1 MLPQEDLGRFELETV
16 ALWYR
21 SLRDHPPTK
30 DDVSPEDPEMP
41 MLEWPK
47 RMLMMCDWGCNIYS
61 CVDCSRPELP
71 VLRNDN
77 NVSWSTF
84 PIEDPSL
91 QAWLRRAVDGEN
103 LFSLN
108 WEAAPKVIFPAWPR
122 PQRDT
127 S

>member
-1 MLPQEDLGRFELETV
+1 
-16 ALWYR
+16 
-21 SLRDHPPTK
+21 
-30 DDVSPEDPEMP
+30 
-41 MLEWPK
+41 
-47 RMLMMCDWGCNIYS
+47 MMCDWGCNIYS

-91 QAWLRRAVDGEN
+91 HAWLRRAVDGEN

-122 PQRDT
+122 PQRD
-127 S
+127 SS